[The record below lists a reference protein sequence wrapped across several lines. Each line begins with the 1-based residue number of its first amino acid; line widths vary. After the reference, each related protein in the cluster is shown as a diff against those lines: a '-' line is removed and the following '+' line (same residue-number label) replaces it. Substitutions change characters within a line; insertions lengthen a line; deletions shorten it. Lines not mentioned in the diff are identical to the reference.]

1 MPEDHPCFDAC
12 KDVKH
17 EFCMGKDCEAC
28 KGCDKDGCPDDC
40 SEECQEECGECAMCM
55 MMADHLM
62 GHPCNMFCGTEEHPG
77 WCYENCMG
85 CGDDGMEGAPCDD
98 DCEKHCKPCHVCHMA
113 MAEGD
118 DGKPM
123 GCDQFCMDGW
133 CEDNCKDCAEEEMKG
148 NEGACDAVE
157 GCNDCE
163 ECAICHMGK
172 HMMEEMMK
180 GDGKG
185 DGKGHGKDGDKDG
198 DNQHKKKGPKFFSKG
213 PKPSGKFFTKGDD
226 DKDGMPED
234 HPCFDACKDV
244 KHEFCM
250 GKDCKACHGC

>member
-1 MPEDHPCFDAC
+1 
-12 KDVKH
+12 
-17 EFCMGKDCEAC
+17 MGITHATCSAVLRKPQ
-28 KGCDKDGCPDDC
+28 DG
-40 SEECQEECGECAMCM
+40 AMRT
-55 MMADHLM
+55 A
-62 GHPCNMFCGTEEHPG
+62 
-77 WCYENCMG
+77 
-85 CGDDGMEGAPCDD
+85 CDD

-113 MAEGD
+113 MSEGD

-198 DNQHKKKGPKFFSKG
+198 DNQHKKKGPKF
-213 PKPSGKFFTKGDD
+213 
-226 DKDGMPED
+226 
-234 HPCFDACKDV
+234 
-244 KHEFCM
+244 
-250 GKDCKACHGC
+250 